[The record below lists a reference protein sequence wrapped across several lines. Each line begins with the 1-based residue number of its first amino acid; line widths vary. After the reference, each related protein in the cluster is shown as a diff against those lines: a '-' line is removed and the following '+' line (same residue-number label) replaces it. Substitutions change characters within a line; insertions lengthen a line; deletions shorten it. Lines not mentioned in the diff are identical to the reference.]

1 MREIK
6 FRAWDGTKLCQVRN
20 IDFGADGSI
29 YSVRIVVPYETSDND
44 VDFDFPEIPVETS
57 IIEQFTG
64 LRDRNGKEIYE
75 GDVIAGGKKGE
86 HCVVTFCTN
95 IGRWV
100 AFGKSYTV
108 YPSRFYLFEVIGNI
122 HEYPHLMEGGKQ

>member
-1 MREIK
+1 MKEIK
-6 FRAWDGTKLCQVRN
+6 FRAWDEPHRCYFPNDSFCVLN
-20 IDFGADGSI
+20 PNEYGAIGRMITDWDNYTDGE
-29 YSVRIVVPYETSDND
+29 YLYPKTQ
-44 VDFDFPEIPVETS
+44 

-64 LRDRNGKEIYE
+64 LHDRNGKEIYE